1 MSAVRYV
8 SPALPI
14 FITRRTVCRFYLLR
28 PDRELTEGFLYCL
41 AFAAEKFGVQVHA
54 ACVMST
60 HVHLVVTDVRGN
72 YPDFL
77 QCMNRLFANVTK
89 VLRGWG
95 HEVFNAAGP
104 SAVILRTPG
113 AIVDKA
119 AYTIANPVACGAVR
133 SHREWPGFVTR
144 VSDMGQL
151 RRVVKRPARYFDK
164 DGRMPEEVELR
175 LELPEALV
183 ELHGEDGAR
192 RLIAESLD
200 AKERKAR
207 AEVRAR
213 KHVFLGAD
221 RVRKASPYKRAKS
234 YEVFGALDPKWATTS
249 GGKEAYLEEAQRY
262 RTYQTEYRA
271 AWERWTTGD
280 REVVFPFGT
289 WVMRVRHGAR
299 CEPAAP
305 G

>member
-1 MSAVRYV
+1 MQRI
-8 SPALPI
+8 L
-14 FITRRTVCRFYLLR
+14 TRRTVCRFYLLR
-28 PDRELTEGFLYCL
+28 PDRELTEAFLYCL
-41 AFAAEKFGVQVHA
+41 AYAAEEFGIRVHA

-60 HVHLVVTDVRGN
+60 HFHLVITDARGN

-77 QCMNRLFANVTK
+77 QRMNRLLANVTK

-104 SAVILRTPG
+104 SAVLLRTPG
-113 AIVDKA
+113 AIVDKM
-119 AYTIANPVACGAVR
+119 AYTVANPVACGAVR

-144 VSDMGQL
+144 VSDMGRL
-151 RRVVKRPARYFDK
+151 RRVVKRPDWYFDAE
-164 DGRMPEEVELR
+164 GELPEEVELR
-175 LELPEALV
+175 IELPEALV
-183 ELHGEDGAR
+183 ELHGEEEAR

-200 AKERKAR
+200 VKERKAR

-213 KHVFLGAD
+213 GHAFLGAD

-234 YEVFGALDPKWATTS
+234 YEVFGALDPRWATK
-249 GGKEAYLEEAQRY
+249 GGGNKAYLEEAERY
-262 RTYQTEYRA
+262 RTFLAAYRV
-271 AWERWTTGD
+271 AWDRWTTGD
-280 REVVFPFGT
+280 REVVFPYGT
-289 WVMRVRHGAR
+289 WVMRVRHAAR